1 MQDREENLILSRKI
15 NSLLLVHTVPLNSP
29 PWLFKLAKLF
39 PLDLPLKGSTSTRV
53 LPRPSST
60 TTILLLL
67 LPLLPSSTLNME
79 AYNQCSNPDP
89 FVWIRHF
96 SGVQIRIGKKFG
108 SESIKNALKL

>member
-1 MQDREENLILSRKI
+1 MQDRDENLILSRKI

-60 TTILLLL
+60 TTILLID
-67 LPLLPSSTLNME
+67 
-79 AYNQCSNPDP
+79 CKI
-89 FVWIRHF
+89 VW
-96 SGVQIRIGKKFG
+96 SCNLKEWGGGEQEGEGGG
-108 SESIKNALKL
+108 S